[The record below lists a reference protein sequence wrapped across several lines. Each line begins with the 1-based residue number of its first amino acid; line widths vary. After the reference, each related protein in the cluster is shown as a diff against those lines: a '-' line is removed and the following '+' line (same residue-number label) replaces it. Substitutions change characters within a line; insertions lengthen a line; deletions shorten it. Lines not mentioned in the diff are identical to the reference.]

1 MAYSVLFFSALSS
14 GEIYIFLWASS
25 FEVENM
31 DFLLLVLLVSSLEAV
46 AASKISTLESQR
58 QLHIM
63 RMFYF
68 QAMISQFQ
76 VEGLGFVMVQFFAD
90 FEADSL

>member
-1 MAYSVLFFSALSS
+1 VAYSVLFFSALSS

-46 AASKISTLESQR
+46 AASKISTLE
-58 QLHIM
+58 
-63 RMFYF
+63 
-68 QAMISQFQ
+68 
-76 VEGLGFVMVQFFAD
+76 
-90 FEADSL
+90 